1 MNIILLAPP
10 AAGKGTQEK
19 FLENEYHLNHL
30 STGDLLRQVARE
42 DSELGQKVKETLSN
56 GNLVSDEIIF
66 QLIDHYMAET
76 KNHQF
81 LFDGFPRNILQAQTL
96 DDILSERCEKIDA
109 VFLLDVT
116 EECLKKR
123 ITGRRLC
130 KNCGAIYN
138 VTEPSLKPKNESIC
152 DKCGHELYQREDDK
166 EKSFEIRYRE
176 YKKQTEPLIEYYRKQ
191 NKLYSIDSMAKAEEV
206 FHRIT
211 SIIEKEMI
219 K

>member
-10 AAGKGTQEK
+10 AAGKGTQAK
-19 FLENEYHLNHL
+19 LLENKYHLNHL
-30 STGDLLRQVARE
+30 STGDLLRQVASE
-42 DSELGQKVKETLSN
+42 DSELGNKVKETLSS

-66 QLIDHYMAET
+66 ELIDHYMTET
-76 KNHQF
+76 TNHQF

-96 DDILSERCEKIDA
+96 DHILNEKGDMITA
-109 VFLLDVT
+109 VFLLEVT
-116 EECLKKR
+116 EECLKQR

-152 DKCGHELYQREDDK
+152 DKCGHELYQRE
-166 EKSFEIRYRE
+166 IRYRE
-176 YKKQTEPLIEYYRKQ
+176 YKKQTEPLIEYYQNQ
-191 NKLYSIDSMAKAEEV
+191 NKLYSIDSMGSIEEI